1 MKETDP
7 QLATMIG
14 DLIKRFPK
22 EIVDDALKLHGHL
35 APGLIIGFK
44 LALRALKEIQ
54 PTKDDVVTLTSETT
68 RCVPDGLQ
76 AVSRYLLVNGRF
88 HVYFRVYDVGKLAI
102 QVNVNHQDQ
111 FRLIMNND
119 YIVNDPALNA
129 WANQGNGEK
138 VPAKRIQDAL
148 WGIDIDKGITKKP
161 FKKVLKPHI
170 EGKEIV
176 ACPGCGE
183 QTTRL
188 TMVPH
193 EGRVVCKACALFQK
207 LDG

>member
-1 MKETDP
+1 
-7 QLATMIG
+7 MIAAM
-14 DLIKRFPK
+14 IASFPK
-22 EIVDDALKLHGHL
+22 EIIDDAKNLHGHL

-54 PTKDDVVTLTSETT
+54 PSKDDVVMLTSETT

-76 AVSRYLLVNGRF
+76 AVSRYLLVHGGF

-102 QVNVNHQDQ
+102 QVSVNHQDR
-111 FRLIMNND
+111 FRLIIDND
-119 YIVNDPALNA
+119 YIVNDPALNG
-129 WANQGNGEK
+129 WANQGKGEK
-138 VPAKRIQDAL
+138 IPAKEIQDAL

-161 FKKVLKPHI
+161 FKKVMKPNI
-170 EGKEIV
+170 EGKEVV

-193 EGRVVCKACALFQK
+193 GGKVVCKACALFEK

>member
-1 MKETDP
+1 MIDAIIASFP
-7 QLATMIG
+7 Q
-14 DLIKRFPK
+14 
-22 EIVDDALKLHGHL
+22 EITDDAKDLHGHL

-44 LALRALKEIQ
+44 LALRALKELQ
-54 PTKDDVVTLTSETT
+54 PSKDDVVMLTSETT

-76 AVSRYLLVNGRF
+76 AVSRYLLGHGGY

-102 QVNVNHQDQ
+102 QVSVNHQDQ
-111 FRLIMNND
+111 FRLIINND
-119 YIVNDPALNA
+119 YIVNDPVLNA
-129 WANQGNGEK
+129 WANKSKGEK
-138 VPAKRIQDAL
+138 PCAESIQDAL

-161 FKKVLKPHI
+161 FKKVMKGHI

-176 ACPGCGE
+176 ACPDCGE

-188 TMVPH
+188 TMVSH
-193 EGRVVCKACALFQK
+193 DGKVVCKTCALFQK